1 MKRLETSEL
10 ELLAQKKKS
19 KDLQNNQTFQEKI
32 NSLSPTKVRNVITP
46 RIVQIDT

>member
-1 MKRLETSEL
+1 MRQLEASEL
-10 ELLAQKKKS
+10 ELLAQNKKN

-46 RIVQIDT
+46 RIV

>member
-1 MKRLETSEL
+1 MRQLEASEL
-10 ELLAQKKKS
+10 ELLAQSKKN

-46 RIVQIDT
+46 RIV